1 MFNLYSIFKSILLII
16 WLIDILDIN
25 FIINDL
31 SIAYFLDKT
40 LPINTLFWLL
50 LWFFLPPSHDIRIS
64 IDKEDN

>member
-1 MFNLYSIFKSILLII
+1 MFNLYSIFKLILLII

-40 LPINTLFWLL
+40 LPINTLF
-50 LWFFLPPSHDIRIS
+50 
-64 IDKEDN
+64 